1 MKKCCIE
8 PRRRVISCI
17 QQIQGRLTGLVTSC
31 IGTAFL
37 KIKKK
42 IIKMKVIEG
51 KMEGRE
57 VTGRRGRS
65 RKQLLNDHEEKKRY
79 GNFKDEAVDRAVQR
93 TRCGRGYGPV
103 VRQRQEDKR
112 RN

>member
-1 MKKCCIE
+1 VLHRAKEESNILHTANTRKANW
-8 PRRRVISCI
+8 
-17 QQIQGRLTGLVTSC
+17 TGHILHRDC
-31 IGTAFL
+31 FL
-37 KIKKK
+37 KNKKK